1 VFRELHVTTLGAHSP
16 STCEQPQGQSSF
28 HTWLWFAA
36 HFAAS
41 ACAEVTQGEALL
53 LDFTIEGELPASR
66 RCACRTPPGTSSASG
81 WTTSPKQSG
90 RLDYAGSSSTTDRL
104 ATSAKR
110 SLLFDDLADVV
121 YDSGCNSRVVRSAG
135 RCGYPVWVVLVFR
148 Y

>member
-81 WTTSPKQSG
+81 WSTTPKQSG
-90 RLDYAGSSSTTDRL
+90 RLDYAGSSSTTRQAPAPRVRMGHRHRPLGDEPEAVASVR
-104 ATSAKR
+104 R
-110 SLLFDDLADVV
+110 S
-121 YDSGCNSRVVRSAG
+121 R
-135 RCGYPVWVVLVFR
+135 
-148 Y
+148 